1 MQEIKNIHDQNFV
14 NILRAKTNECVSP
27 IIDHFS
33 SWLIGGYGAAAALL
47 VSQYNSVSN
56 HINIS
61 VIQDFL
67 LLLMLALIMAVI
79 QKFISS
85 LVISNARASIVGV
98 ELGRDASEN
107 NIDLDFEFI
116 FNEIEKSI
124 FPISRWFVR
133 RSLRKVLKGDLMAN
147 SRNIVR
153 LLQVQGLIT
162 IAQVLVT
169 LCAIYKLAVGF
180 HA

>member
-1 MQEIKNIHDQNFV
+1 MQDIKNIHDQNFV
-14 NILRAKTNECVSP
+14 NVMRAKTNECVSP

-33 SWLIGGYGAAAALL
+33 SWLIGGFSAAAALL
-47 VSQYNSVSN
+47 VSQYNSVSA
-56 HINIS
+56 HVNIS

-67 LLLMLALIMAVI
+67 LLLMAALVLAAI

-85 LVISNARASIVGV
+85 LVISNAKASIMGL
-98 ELGRDASEN
+98 ELGKNASES
-107 NIDLDFEFI
+107 NIELDFKFI
-116 FNEIEKSI
+116 FDEIERSI

-133 RSLRKVLKGDLMAN
+133 RSLRKVLAGDLVAN
-147 SRNIVR
+147 SRNSVR

-162 IAQVLVT
+162 LAQVLVT
-169 LCAIYKLAVGF
+169 LCAIYRFAAGF